1 MILLNNSGAFTKSVI
16 NGVLLIRIPII
27 WMNQDLLLAWNN
39 VQRLFFLLKR
49 RRHSQNKMA
58 IVNGQPLLNT
68 FVLLAEIFH
77 PFLLLR
83 VNISLKI
90 CANCLVIHAL
100 YRLTLIICTPIFNL

>member
-1 MILLNNSGAFTKSVI
+1 MILLNGSGAFTKSVI
-16 NGVLLIRIPII
+16 NGVLLIRIFII
-27 WMNQDLLLAWNN
+27 WINQDLLLVWNN

-49 RRHSQNKMA
+49 RRHSQNKIV
-58 IVNGQPLLNT
+58 IVNGQLLLNV

-90 CANCLVIHAL
+90 CVNCLVIHAL
-100 YRLTLIICTPIFNL
+100 YWL